1 MYQLL
6 LLIILH
12 FYHNLGTHVVSNIVN
27 DGSGQVLYLL
37 KKISSAQKTT
47 LFTLDVFTCT
57 KSTKSNFLHP
67 RCFYAYKTRK
77 KHKT

>member
-27 DGSGQVLYLL
+27 DGIGQVLYLL
-37 KKISSAQKTT
+37 KKIS
-47 LFTLDVFTCT
+47 
-57 KSTKSNFLHP
+57 
-67 RCFYAYKTRK
+67 
-77 KHKT
+77 